1 MTRPIMPDD
10 GAPRTRLVVDARQL
24 WAGGVATAVVAAL
37 VALVGVVV
45 CRWLFNIALL
55 SPSRA
60 GAYGDAH
67 TTDVVLLAAAAA
79 LLATGLLHLLLAAT
93 PRPLSF
99 FSWIVGLVT
108 LLMVLFPFSTSAPR
122 SQKIA
127 TAVVDLVIGFAIGVL
142 LNGVGARSMRRRQL
156 PPADGPG
163 YNAPDQ
169 YRPDQDQQGQWGP
182 GQWPA
187 QPPGSTAQPDP
198 RDYPRQSRGPAN

>member
-10 GAPRTRLVVDARQL
+10 GVPRTRTVVDARQL

-79 LLATGLLHLLLAAT
+79 LLATGLLHLLLVAT

-127 TAVVDLVIGFAIGVL
+127 TAAVDLVIGFAIGVL

-156 PPADGPG
+156 PPAAGPG
-163 YNAPDQ
+163 YNAP
-169 YRPDQDQQGQWGP
+169 YRPDQYQQGQWGP

-187 QPPGSTAQPDP
+187 QPPGSSTQPDP
-198 RDYPRQSRGPAN
+198 RDYPRQSRGPTN